1 MPRGRGTFLFKPQ
14 SPWSPVAAAAA
25 TLAIVAAAPLVA
37 YVAARGYAWIAGLG
51 QPGGFAPG
59 VIEARLVTHEAVYVA
74 VLNLTMIGLT
84 LLAARRYGASAA
96 RVLALGPPPDG
107 MRAYLAGM
115 LIAAAATALWF
126 GVLLTGWS
134 DAVLEDIR
142 PYTDLMQRERSW
154 LMPPILCLLAPVAEE
169 LLFRGFLLSALAK
182 SRLGLAG
189 AALVTSAAWTALHV
203 NRTSLALVQIFLSGL
218 LLSALLART
227 GSLRIP
233 ILCHVLFNLGVSFV
247 VIVLGLPDPQ

>member
-1 MPRGRGTFLFKPQ
+1 
-14 SPWSPVAAAAA
+14 
-25 TLAIVAAAPLVA
+25 
-37 YVAARGYAWIAGLG
+37 
-51 QPGGFAPG
+51 
-59 VIEARLVTHEAVYVA
+59 
-74 VLNLTMIGLT
+74 
-84 LLAARRYGASAA
+84 
-96 RVLALGPPPDG
+96 
-107 MRAYLAGM
+107 
-115 LIAAAATALWF
+115 
-126 GVLLTGWS
+126 
-134 DAVLEDIR
+134 
-142 PYTDLMQRERSW
+142 
-154 LMPPILCLLAPVAEE
+154 MPPILCLLAPVAEE